1 MVSVVA
7 PLRISLPNPVATMMS
22 VIARSLIVLFL
33 CVPVAAPAA
42 PKILVFGGSL
52 SAGYGIDVNR
62 GWVALLRAS
71 LQQEAYPH
79 EVINAS
85 VSGETTSGGLA
96 RLPAALDQHHP
107 DLVLIELGGNDGL
120 RALPP
125 KTTRDNLVAMADLV
139 RKSGGK
145 PVLFEMRIPP
155 NYGFVYANAFR
166 QAFHDAAEKTR
177 SPLVPFFLGGI
188 ADKPGMFQDDQI
200 HPSLGAQPTLL
211 DAVWP
216 TLKPLLR

>member
-1 MVSVVA
+1 MFLLA
-7 PLRISLPNPVATMMS
+7 PA
-22 VIARSLIVLFL
+22 IAL
-33 CVPVAAPAA
+33 AA
-42 PKILVFGGSL
+42 PKILVFGDSL

-62 GWVALLRAS
+62 GWVALLRAR

-107 DLVLIELGGNDGL
+107 QLVLIELGGNDGL

-125 KTTRDNLVAMADLV
+125 KSTRDNLVAMAELV
-139 RKSGGK
+139 RKAGGR

-155 NYGFVYANAFR
+155 NYGPAYSNSFQ
-166 QAFHDAAEKTR
+166 QAFHDAAEKVKA
-177 SPLVPFFLGGI
+177 PLVPFFLGAI
-188 ADKPGMFQDDQI
+188 VDKPGLFQDDQI

>member
-1 MVSVVA
+1 
-7 PLRISLPNPVATMMS
+7 MMS

-42 PKILVFGGSL
+42 PKILVFGDSL

-62 GWVALLRAS
+62 GWVALLRAR

-96 RLPAALDQHHP
+96 RLPATLDANHP

-120 RALPP
+120 RGLPP
-125 KTTRDNLVAMADLV
+125 KTTRENLVAMAELV
-139 RKSGGK
+139 RKAGAK

-155 NYGFVYANAFR
+155 NYGAFYASAFQ
-166 QAFHDAAEKTR
+166 QAFHDAADKVKA
-177 SPLVPFFLGGI
+177 PLVPFFLGSI
-188 ADKPGMFQDDQI
+188 VDKPAMFQDDQI
-200 HPSLGAQPTLL
+200 HPSQSAQPTLL

>member
-1 MVSVVA
+1 
-7 PLRISLPNPVATMMS
+7 MMS
-22 VIARSLIVLFL
+22 VIARWLLVTVFL
-33 CVPVAAPAA
+33 LPAAALAA
-42 PKILVFGGSL
+42 PKILVFGDSL

-62 GWVALLRAS
+62 GWVALLRAR
-71 LQQEAYPH
+71 LAQEAYPH

-96 RLPAALDQHHP
+96 RLPAALNQHHP

-120 RALPP
+120 RALPT
-125 KTTRDNLVAMADLV
+125 KSMRDNLIAMAELV
-139 RKSGGK
+139 RKAHAR

-155 NYGFVYANAFR
+155 NYGPAYANAFQ
-166 QAFHDAAEKTR
+166 QAFHDAATREKT
-177 SPLVPFFLGGI
+177 PLVPFFLGGI
-188 ADKPGMFQDDQI
+188 VDRAAMFQDDQL